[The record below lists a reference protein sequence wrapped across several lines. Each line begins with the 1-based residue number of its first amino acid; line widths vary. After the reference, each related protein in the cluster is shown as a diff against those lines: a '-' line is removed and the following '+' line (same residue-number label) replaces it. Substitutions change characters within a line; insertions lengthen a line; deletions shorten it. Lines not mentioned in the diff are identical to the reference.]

1 MNFTFFLE
9 RLLRRIMLIINSIRI
24 RLSRMYTTVD
34 MTRIAMQVMLGVRL
48 PVMFVRDPVV

>member
-9 RLLRRIMLIINSIRI
+9 KLQRRIMLIINSIRI